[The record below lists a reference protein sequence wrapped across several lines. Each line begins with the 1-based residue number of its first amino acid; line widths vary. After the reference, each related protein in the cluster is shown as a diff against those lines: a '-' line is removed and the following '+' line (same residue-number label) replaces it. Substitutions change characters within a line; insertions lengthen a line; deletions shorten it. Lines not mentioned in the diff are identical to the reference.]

1 MKTKIKNITLS
12 ALMAA
17 TALSFN
23 ACSLDEENP
32 GGFTMDALATSE
44 TTYAA
49 LINQTYFGMERHLYG
64 TEFFMM
70 FSEGDTDL
78 WTYRANINSSYTQYF
93 WYDAGA
99 SPNISHTLNMWYCIY
114 DGIGACNNA
123 ISRIDLVPFKTTEE
137 RNKQLAIA
145 RFMRAMYYFNAVEQ
159 FGAVTMITEPPTSTV
174 YAPTRTEPL
183 TIYKEI
189 ILPDLEYAVQ
199 WLEKGTD
206 ATCTTPTKKAALGFL
221 AKAYLQTKEY
231 GTDEYVQ
238 KALETAKLLIAD
250 CEAGGGTYGAYMY
263 PTFAEVFDKA
273 NNWTN
278 KEALWKHRW
287 MADAGGHGSSNGN
300 WKCNRMDEDFQCAL
314 SHFGAWTKTQ
324 EAVISYEYD
333 AEGYFMPTQHL
344 LNLYV
349 QEDGTLDPRF
359 HQSFTTQW
367 NGNKDFTWDAN
378 TQGNYNKDASVV
390 GQTIAAGELA
400 YKIVMPQ
407 DADYATEVANKATSK
422 YLLVDYADVYDDAN
436 RNVKMTLNGKEN
448 HFRYIYPSLRKH
460 LSDNYYVANASK
472 ARNGNLNATFMM
484 RMAEVYL
491 IAAEASI
498 YLNNTGDA
506 SKYIAKVRDRAGA
519 KALTGTPT
527 IRTILDERGRELCG
541 EYCRFYDLKRTGML
555 KDASYLN
562 ETHPDLGQ
570 YFKAEYAVRPI
581 PQTYLQ
587 SISNG
592 AEYQNPG
599 YSY

>member
-17 TALSFN
+17 SALSFN

-44 TTYAA
+44 STFAA
-49 LINQTYFGMERHLYG
+49 LINQTFFGMERHLYG

-78 WTYRANINSSYTQYF
+78 WTYRANINTSYTQYF

-99 SPNISHTLNMWYCIY
+99 SPNIGHTLNMWYCIY

-123 ISRIDLVPFKTTEE
+123 ISRIDKVPFKTTEE

-159 FGAVTMITEPPTSTV
+159 FGAVTLITEPPTSTV

-183 TIYKEI
+183 TIYKEV
-189 ILPDLEYAVQ
+189 ILPDLEYATQ

-238 KALETAKLLIAD
+238 KALDTAKLLIAD
-250 CEAGGGTYGAYMY
+250 CEAGGATYGAYMY

-324 EAVISYEYD
+324 DAVISYEYD

-344 LNLYV
+344 LSLYV
-349 QEDGTLDPRF
+349 QADGTLDPRF

-378 TQGNYNKDASVV
+378 TQANYGKDASVV
-390 GQTIAAGELA
+390 GQSLAAGELA

-422 YLLVDYADVYDDAN
+422 YLLVDYKDVYDDVN
-436 RNVKMTLNGKEN
+436 HNVKMTLNGKEN

-491 IAAEASI
+491 IAAEASL

-506 SKYIAKVRDRAGA
+506 SKYLKVVRDRAGA
-519 KALTGTPT
+519 NALTGTPT

-555 KDASYLN
+555 KDANYLK

-570 YFKAEYAVRPI
+570 YFKPEYAVRPI

-587 SISNG
+587 SIANG

>member
-1 MKTKIKNITLS
+1 
-12 ALMAA
+12 MAA
-17 TALSFN
+17 SALSFN

-44 TTYAA
+44 STFAA
-49 LINQTYFGMERHLYG
+49 LINQTFFGMERHLYG

-78 WTYRANINSSYTQYF
+78 WTYRANINTSYTQYF

-99 SPNISHTLNMWYCIY
+99 SPNIGHTLNMWYCIY

-123 ISRIDLVPFKTTEE
+123 ISRIDKVPFKTTEE

-159 FGAVTMITEPPTSTV
+159 FGAVTLITEPPTSTV

-183 TIYKEI
+183 TIYKEV
-189 ILPDLEYAVQ
+189 ILPDLEYATQ

-238 KALETAKLLIAD
+238 KALDTAKLLIAD
-250 CEAGGGTYGAYMY
+250 CEAGGATYGAYMY

-324 EAVISYEYD
+324 DAVISYEYD

-344 LNLYV
+344 LSLYV
-349 QEDGTLDPRF
+349 QADGTLDPRF

-378 TQGNYNKDASVV
+378 TQANYGKDASVV
-390 GQTIAAGELA
+390 GQSLAAGELA

-422 YLLVDYADVYDDAN
+422 YLLVDYKDVYDDVN
-436 RNVKMTLNGKEN
+436 HNVKMTLNGKEN

-491 IAAEASI
+491 IAAEASL

-506 SKYIAKVRDRAGA
+506 SKYLKVVRDRAGA
-519 KALTGTPT
+519 NALTGTPT

-555 KDASYLN
+555 KDANYLK

-570 YFKAEYAVRPI
+570 YFKPEYAVRPI

-587 SISNG
+587 SIANG